1 MRMIGTDLPVG
12 EGVAEHDA
20 SGLLVLPGGVDVH
33 THLDWDFGPTRT
45 ADTFYTGSQAGAF
58 GGTTTIVDFA
68 AQVKGTSPLEGL
80 ADWHERASV
89 AAVDVGAHMIMT
101 EVNDQALID
110 MKSLI
115 HDEGVTTFK
124 LFTAYPDLLM
134 IDDGSIFKTMRQVG
148 ANGGMVQIH
157 AENGHVIDV
166 LVQEALAAGNTSPKW
181 HMLTRPFL
189 MEGEATHRVI
199 RIAELAEAPVYIV
212 HLSASEALDAV
223 TEARDRGL
231 PVHAETCPHYL
242 FLTEEEYDRPGF
254 EAAKF
259 VMTPPL
265 RSAAHQHALWRG
277 LKTDDLQVI
286 ATDHCPFCFS
296 ENVLGL
302 RLSKE
307 LGRDDFSKI
316 PNGAPGL
323 ETRMPLVYRR
333 RRAAQRHV
341 AQPLC
346 RTDVDGAGKTL
357 RPVPAQG
364 HDRGGLRRR
373 HRAVRP
379 GRDLDHP
386 RRRASQPG
394 RVLDVRGPRGY
405 RPGEQGVP
413 ARRAHRRRQGMA
425 RPRGR
430 RPVHQARP
438 GGEAEVGLLPRFEAS
453 TLSDPLAFSAASILH
468 FVMLGLVPGIHL
480 AQTQRM
486 VADTWMAGTSP
497 AMTRK
502 GIPYESAGGF

>member
-1 MRMIGTDLPVG
+1 
-12 EGVAEHDA
+12 
-20 SGLLVLPGGVDVH
+20 
-33 THLDWDFGPTRT
+33 
-45 ADTFYTGSQAGAF
+45 
-58 GGTTTIVDFA
+58 
-68 AQVKGTSPLEGL
+68 
-80 ADWHERASV
+80 
-89 AAVDVGAHMIMT
+89 MIMT

-181 HMLTRPFL
+181 HMLTRPSL

-323 ETRMPLVYRR
+323 ETRMPLVYDGGVRR
-333 RRAAQRHV
+333 NGMSLNRYVELTATA
-341 AQPLC
+341 
-346 RTDVDGAGKTL
+346 AGKTL

-373 HRAVRP
+373 YRAVRP

-394 RVLDVRGPRGY
+394 RVLDVRGPGGY
-405 RPGEQGVP
+405 RPGKQGVP
-413 ARRAHRRRQGMA
+413 ARRAHRRRPGMA

-453 TLSDPLAFSAASILH
+453 TLSDPLAFSAASIPH
-468 FVMLGLVPGIHL
+468 FVMPGLVPGIHL